1 VETVFLVCAA
11 VGGTIL
17 VLQFALGL
25 LGMASDHDTDHDAGH
40 DHWAGDH
47 ADATAWFAGLF
58 TLRSVTAG
66 LTFFGLSGMIALSRS
81 ADELTAL
88 AVAALGG
95 AFALYA
101 VAQIMHGLKRLGDDG
116 TARIEHTVGEAG
128 TVYVPIPGGNAGPGK
143 VTVTVQKRTMEYA
156 AYTAAGSLPT
166 GARVR
171 VVAVRGPNAVEVEPA
186 ESSQEPRPLGSG
198 SAQPAP

>member
-11 VGGTIL
+11 VGGTVL

-25 LGMASDHDTDHDAGH
+25 LGVGSDHGVDHA
-40 DHWAGDH
+40 DHGGDH
-47 ADATAWFAGLF
+47 ADHGDGTSWFAGLF
-58 TLRSVTAG
+58 TFRSVTAG
-66 LTFFGLSGMIALSRS
+66 LTFFGLSGMVALSRR

-88 AVAALGG
+88 AVAVLGG

-101 VAQIMHGLKRLGDDG
+101 VAQIVRGLMRLSDDG
-116 TARIEHTVGEAG
+116 TARIERAVGETG

-143 VTVTVQKRTMEYA
+143 VTVTVQKRTVEYA
-156 AYTAAGSLPT
+156 AYTAAAGLPT

-171 VVAVRGPNAVEVEPA
+171 VVAVRGPNAVDVEPVEA
-186 ESSQEPRPLGSG
+186 ILANPER
-198 SAQPAP
+198 

>member
-25 LGMASDHDTDHDAGH
+25 LGVASDHDVDHDH
-40 DHWAGDH
+40 DHDH
-47 ADATAWFAGLF
+47 GVGEHPDGTDWFAGLF

-66 LTFFGLSGMIALSRS
+66 LTFFGLSGMVALSRG

-101 VAQIMHGLKRLGDDG
+101 VAQIMHGLRRLGDDG
-116 TARIEHTVGEAG
+116 TAHIEHAVGETG

-156 AYTAAGSLPT
+156 AYTAAGPLPT
-166 GARVR
+166 GTRVR
-171 VVAVRGPNAVEVEPA
+171 VLAVRGPNAVEVAMSEPESAPA
-186 ESSQEPRPLGSG
+186 E
-198 SAQPAP
+198 